1 MDSIPFR
8 MQKIGGSSN
17 IKLVLRKG
25 NNNQAKP
32 LYPGTLE
39 KIKLLVE
46 MNNDI
51 MINQARHLYAVL
63 HVEQHALSI
72 ENKTRSDRLDRI
84 VRRAYRRYQRRLNRC
99 VLCYQR
105 RLNRPCSPPWC

>member
-1 MDSIPFR
+1 
-8 MQKIGGSSN
+8 
-17 IKLVLRKG
+17 
-25 NNNQAKP
+25 
-32 LYPGTLE
+32 
-39 KIKLLVE
+39 